1 MKPRNLFILQAALA
15 VLGAIALA
23 VLATR
28 RPDFGAALLR
38 SGPWAR

>member
-15 VLGAIALA
+15 VVGAITLV

-38 SGPWAR
+38 GGPWVR